1 MLNATS
7 LFPYLTMRDRTFAVT
22 DGRVTGARRVDNPH
36 HEASGME
43 PNREWRIT
51 VERDDGAGEV
61 TVALPATADCESA
74 NTICTADSSPL
85 SAAVTA
91 SVPRDTSSE
100 TAVTP
105 LTARFADVPA
115 LHVGDA
121 FSFELRF
128 SESFAVSYP
137 ASA

>member
-1 MLNATS
+1 MSEALGMT
-7 LFPYLTMRDRTFAVT
+7 AVL
-22 DGRVTGARRVDNPH
+22 GCCERARP
-36 HEASGME
+36 
-43 PNREWRIT
+43 WKT
-51 VERDDGAGEV
+51 
-61 TVALPATADCESA
+61 
-74 NTICTADSSPL
+74 L

-91 SVPRDTSSE
+91 SVPRDASSE

-137 ASA
+137 AGA

>member
-1 MLNATS
+1 
-7 LFPYLTMRDRTFAVT
+7 
-22 DGRVTGARRVDNPH
+22 
-36 HEASGME
+36 ME
-43 PNREWRIT
+43 PNRKWRIT
-51 VERDDGAGEV
+51 VEPDDGAGEA

-74 NTICTADSSPL
+74 NAICKADSSPL

-91 SVPRDTSSE
+91 SVPRDASSE

-105 LTARFADVPA
+105 LTARFADVLA

-128 SESFAVSYP
+128 GESFAVSYP
-137 ASA
+137 AGA